1 MRRLALILIPLLTA
15 CAGDPP
21 KNIGVQNGQLTPCPS
36 SPNCV
41 SSYASDELHRIEPL
55 KANIDQI
62 AKIVEQLDDTQI
74 ISRDNTY
81 LYAEFTSALLGFV
94 DDVEF
99 LHDSDAAVTHV
110 RSASRLGH
118 SDLGANR
125 ERIEALRA
133 GLNEN

>member
-1 MRRLALILIPLLTA
+1 MRPLALILIPLLAA

-21 KNIGVQNGQLTPCPS
+21 KDIGVQNGQLTPCPS

-55 KANIDQI
+55 RANIEQI

-74 ISRDNTY
+74 IIRDNTY
-81 LYAEFTSALLGFV
+81 LYAEFTSALMGFV

-99 LHDSDAAVTHV
+99 LHDSDAVVTQV

-133 GLNEN
+133 QLNEN